1 MNPTYPSYR
10 DSAEPP
16 GSDRRGLIWNPITL
30 ARMGDAG
37 GGPLGADPTKHAI
50 PKCME
55 MPGRPGPGP
64 GCTTTAAD
72 VLNPS
77 RALVVLPVPF
87 KLPGGRLVRVQ
98 LGPAITQCHALGFQ
112 LVSYC
117 STSYRTPGR
126 PTHYTWPRLLGP
138 GPGRDWPCRG
148 YVGPRQPLRVLVAS
162 QLLHRD
168 CPAAVT
174 RVRQTG
180 WH

>member
-1 MNPTYPSYR
+1 MHGNAGSAWSGPGLYYYR
-10 DSAEPP
+10 DCGGRFQVEP
-16 GSDRRGLIWNPITL
+16 
-30 ARMGDAG
+30 
-37 GGPLGADPTKHAI
+37 
-50 PKCME
+50 
-55 MPGRPGPGP
+55 
-64 GCTTTAAD
+64 
-72 VLNPS
+72 LNPS

-87 KLPGGRLVRVQ
+87 KLPGSRLVRVQ

-126 PTHYTWPRLLGP
+126 PTHNTRPRLLGP

-148 YVGPRQPLRVLVAS
+148 YVGPRPPLRVLVAS

-174 RVRQTG
+174 RVRQAGTRSCLG
-180 WH
+180 RALRVRVTSLIGVNHEL